1 MIEIDARFRYAG
13 GFELAVDES
22 FGRGVTAVT
31 GPSGVGKTTLIRL
44 IAGLLRP
51 DGGRV
56 AFDGEV
62 WSDASAGVW
71 VPPHRRGVGLVTQQP
86 NLFLHRSVRGN
97 LAFGATRRTG
107 RTSAT
112 SVTCGT
118 GVAEIATR
126 LRIADLLDRMPSQI
140 SGGQAH
146 RVSLGRSLASSPRL
160 LLLDEPLAS
169 LDAGLREELVGVIAE
184 VVGAFELPTV
194 LVSHDE
200 ALVERLA
207 DRVVRL

>member
-1 MIEIDARFRYAG
+1 MIEIDVRFRYAG
-13 GFELAVDES
+13 GFELVVDES
-22 FGRGVTAVT
+22 FGRGVTAVM
-31 GPSGVGKTTLIRL
+31 GPSGVGKTTLVRL

-56 AFDGEV
+56 AYDGEV

-71 VPPHRRGVGLVTQQP
+71 VPPHRRGVGLVTQHP

-97 LAFGATRRTG
+97 LAFGATRRTS

-112 SVTCGT
+112 SRT
-118 GVAEIATR
+118 GVPKIATR

-146 RVSLGRSLASSPRL
+146 RVSLGRALASSPRV

-169 LDAGLREELVGVIAE
+169 LDATLREELTGVIAE
-184 VVGAFELPTV
+184 VVEAFELPTV